1 MQIINNYNIVYDVF
15 YKNENATCCDLFL
28 FVIYATCSMLRVCV
42 CVCVC
47 VFVLCIHCNYEENI
61 FFSPPPNC

>member
-15 YKNENATCCDLFL
+15 YKNEKRN
-28 FVIYATCSMLRVCV
+28 VLRLIICHLRNVLNVVCV

-47 VFVLCIHCNYEENI
+47 VCCAVTVTMKRT